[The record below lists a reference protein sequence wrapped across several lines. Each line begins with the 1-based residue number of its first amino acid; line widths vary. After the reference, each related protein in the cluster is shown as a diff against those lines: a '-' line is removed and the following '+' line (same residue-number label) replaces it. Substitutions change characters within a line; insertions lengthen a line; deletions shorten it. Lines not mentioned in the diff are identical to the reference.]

1 MEEENL
7 DQEQDQEQNQEQEQ
21 EQEQGQII
29 EPIQEQEPVKQ
40 EDMAEVGETISIV
53 RGEYKGEKAEVLLI
67 RDNSVIVRI
76 GNHPSTGEPIKTVV
90 NHKNY
95 KRK

>member
-7 DQEQDQEQNQEQEQ
+7 
-21 EQEQGQII
+21 
-29 EPIQEQEPVKQ
+29 EQEPVKQ
-40 EDMAEVGETISIV
+40 EDIAEVGETISIV
-53 RGEYKGEKAEVLLI
+53 RGEYKGKKAEVLII
-67 RDNSVIVRI
+67 RENSVIVRI

>member
-7 DQEQDQEQNQEQEQ
+7 
-21 EQEQGQII
+21 
-29 EPIQEQEPVKQ
+29 EQEPVKQ
-40 EDMAEVGETISIV
+40 EDIAEVGETISIV
-53 RGEYKGEKAEVLLI
+53 RGEYKGKKAEVLII
-67 RDNSVIVRI
+67 RENSVIVRI
-76 GNHPSTGEPIKTVV
+76 GNHPSKGEPIKTVV

>member
-1 MEEENL
+1 M
-7 DQEQDQEQNQEQEQ
+7 EQENTQ
-21 EQEQGQII
+21 
-29 EPIQEQEPVKQ
+29 PVQK
-40 EDMAEVGETISIV
+40 EDMAEVGETIDIIRGEQKGNKGKVLIV
-53 RGEYKGEKAEVLLI
+53 RE
-67 RDNSVIVRI
+67 NSVIVNI

>member
-7 DQEQDQEQNQEQEQ
+7 
-21 EQEQGQII
+21 
-29 EPIQEQEPVKQ
+29 EQEPVKP
-40 EDMAEVGETISIV
+40 EDIAEVGETISIV
-53 RGEYKGEKAEVLLI
+53 RGEYKGKKAEVLII
-67 RDNSVIVRI
+67 RENSVIVRI

>member
-7 DQEQDQEQNQEQEQ
+7 EQQA
-21 EQEQGQII
+21 
-29 EPIQEQEPVKQ
+29 VKP
-40 EDMAEVGETISIV
+40 ENIAEVGETISIV
-53 RGEYKGEKAEVLLI
+53 RGEHKGKKAEVLI
-67 RDNSVIVRI
+67 VRENSVIVRI

>member
-1 MEEENL
+1 
-7 DQEQDQEQNQEQEQ
+7 
-21 EQEQGQII
+21 
-29 EPIQEQEPVKQ
+29 
-40 EDMAEVGETISIV
+40 MAEVGETISIV